1 MCKWILFG
9 RLELCSGLLV
19 DLHLRQYHIKRMR
32 NMPQPMFHLSGG
44 QLNLREMHKLHGRI
58 PVHAR
63 KMRLQL
69 SPHSLQHFP
78 KRNQSVR
85 RLWQFLFRMLHL
97 RCHMFW
103 MCQWVLTLLYLL
115 QPNDILLTRL
125 FDRYKKCVL
134 FMSVSLWNLRFG
146 IDKLHELLERVIVS
160 VSVHDCLSQWIL
172 HRSLNNY
179 QHHLPALY

>member
-1 MCKWILFG
+1 
-9 RLELCSGLLV
+9 
-19 DLHLRQYHIKRMR
+19 
-32 NMPQPMFHLSGG
+32 
-44 QLNLREMHKLHGRI
+44 
-58 PVHAR
+58 
-63 KMRLQL
+63 
-69 SPHSLQHFP
+69 
-78 KRNQSVR
+78 
-85 RLWQFLFRMLHL
+85 
-97 RCHMFW
+97 